1 MFCNKTSLVAAKK
14 KEKKGRFMGGD
25 FSKMF
30 GKGGGGGVVRVR
42 LDNCVAIFRK
52 CYHPDTQVIL
62 NLACINI
69 YNNRFQNTLKRK
81 PMKRKRKM
89 KFDT

>member
-1 MFCNKTSLVAAKK
+1 MFYNRRSLVATKK
-14 KEKKGRFMGGD
+14 KKKRSVHRWGLFENVWERGA
-25 FSKMF
+25 
-30 GKGGGGGVVRVR
+30 GGVVWAR

-69 YNNRFQNTLKRK
+69 YNNRFQNTLKRN
-81 PMKRKRKM
+81 P
-89 KFDT
+89 

>member
-1 MFCNKTSLVAAKK
+1 MFCNRRSLVAAKK
-14 KEKKGRFMGGD
+14 KRKKVNSCMGT
-25 FSKMF
+25 FRKMF
-30 GKGGGGGVVRVR
+30 GKGGRGGVGVMWAK

-69 YNNRFQNTLKRK
+69 YNNRFQNTLKRN
-81 PMKRKRKM
+81 P
-89 KFDT
+89 

>member
-1 MFCNKTSLVAAKK
+1 
-14 KEKKGRFMGGD
+14 MGED

-30 GKGGGGGVVRVR
+30 GKGGRGVVRAR

-62 NLACINI
+62 NLTCINI
-69 YNNRFQNTLKRK
+69 YNNRFQNTLKRTHEK
-81 PMKRKRKM
+81 KKK
-89 KFDT
+89 KNWIKDGKNNKKLSI